1 MASGEMCCCWN
12 VVHNDGVPLRLL
24 VLFIGLWLC
33 APRLVTAQPS
43 ILGGLDLGPH
53 GVGFRVITIA
63 DTSRPTGPRTTV
75 AERTSPRD
83 RQIRIHVWYPAASAA
98 SAPLTIADYAGT
110 AATAHRQDVTRLLA
124 LTLTDAEWAQYS
136 AFPMQARRDAAA
148 ATGAFP
154 LLVGMLRPISVVVS
168 AEHLA
173 SHGYVVAYVERQAR
187 ESFAAEGLTLEGL
200 MINEHQ
206 RDMQLAIARLRTEPF
221 VDPARLGLVGLA
233 SDGLAPLALAMR
245 HPDVDAVSL
254 LDTNWLQP
262 TGASIYQQVAAF
274 DVAALRAPLFF
285 GYSEIL
291 GRNALEQLDQI
302 EAMRYAPRHVLYF
315 GEPRM
320 TPLDFGTEGV
330 VLATLLD
337 RRREAR
343 AGVTRAFLA
352 AHRFQRTFLDAYVK
366 GDTASLAALDAVPA
380 PREGGA
386 LVELTT
392 WPAVT
397 PALTRTELRAAL
409 DADIPKALAL
419 ARADLSRDPKA
430 PVFDLDW
437 LIAQGFDASIR
448 GLLDRALAVYT
459 LATEAAPR
467 SASARDALSDMLER
481 VGQKAEALAAAEKA
495 LALLPT
501 DTTVTAADR
510 PALEAGLRAR
520 MLRLKP
526 KIGAAKATPYT
537 GRTATAYTGR
547 M

>member
-1 MASGEMCCCWN
+1 MRTHPIIGLFTLCTLVVTASASGQM
-12 VVHNDGVPLRLL
+12 P
-24 VLFIGLWLC
+24 
-33 APRLVTAQPS
+33 AA
-43 ILGGLDLGPH
+43 LDAGPH
-53 GVGFRVITIA
+53 PAGFRILTIS
-63 DTSRPTGPRTTV
+63 DPSRPTGARMPVSARTQ
-75 AERTSPRD
+75 D
-83 RQIRIHVWYPAASAA
+83 RSRQLRIHVWYPAAPTA

-124 LTLTDAEWAQYS
+124 LPLTEAEWAQYS
-136 AFPMQARRDAAA
+136 SFPMQARRDAAA

-154 LLVGMLRPISVVVS
+154 LLVGMMRPVSVVVG
-168 AEHLA
+168 AEYLA

-221 VDPARLGLVGLA
+221 VDRARLGLVGLA
-233 SDGLAPLALAMR
+233 SEGLAPLALAMR

-262 TGASIYQQVAAF
+262 TGASTYQQVAAF
-274 DVAALRAPLFF
+274 DVAAMRAPLFF

-302 EAMRYAPRHVLYF
+302 EAMRYAPRQVLYF

-330 VLATLLD
+330 VLATLLE

-343 AGVTRAFLA
+343 AGVTRAFVA
-352 AHRFQRTFLDAYVK
+352 AHKYQRTFLDAYVK
-366 GDTASLAALDAVPA
+366 GDAAALTALDAVPV
-380 PREGGA
+380 PRGGGA
-386 LVELTT
+386 LIELTR
-392 WPAVT
+392 WPAVS

-409 DADIPKALAL
+409 DADIPQGLAR

-430 PVFDLDW
+430 PAFDLTW

-448 GLLDRALAVYT
+448 GLLDRALAIYT

-467 SASARDALSDMLER
+467 SASALDALSDMLER
-481 VGQKAEALAAAEKA
+481 VGRKAEALAAADKA
-495 LALLPT
+495 LALLPA
-501 DTTVTAADR
+501 DAAVAAADR

-520 MLRLKP
+520 LLRLK
-526 KIGAAKATPYT
+526 
-537 GRTATAYTGR
+537 
-547 M
+547 